1 MLEGALFI
9 LLCFSAAAAA
19 NVTIVDSGAAEET
32 APAWFLAD
40 RIVRARERAEDRTTM
55 STMQQTLSAVQ
66 QTQSAV
72 QQTQSAMQQTLSAVQ
87 QTQSAMQQTQ
97 SAVQQNLSTVQQ
109 NLSTVQQNLSTVQ
122 QTLSEVADAVV
133 TGVVAECVDLCA
145 PSTALLILVEMAQ
158 DAFAHGSAVPNVQR
172 SAAAQT
178 AATFLQART
187 SFVAPLAMW

>member
-1 MLEGALFI
+1 
-9 LLCFSAAAAA
+9 
-19 NVTIVDSGAAEET
+19 
-32 APAWFLAD
+32 
-40 RIVRARERAEDRTTM
+40 M

-97 SAVQQNLSTVQQ
+97 SA
-109 NLSTVQQNLSTVQ
+109 VQQNLSTVQ

>member
-1 MLEGALFI
+1 MLGGALFI

-72 QQTQSAMQQTLSAVQ
+72 QQTQSAMQQ
-87 QTQSAMQQTQ
+87 
-97 SAVQQNLSTVQQ
+97 
-109 NLSTVQQNLSTVQ
+109 NLSTVQ

-133 TGVVAECVDLCA
+133 TRVVAERVDRCA
-145 PSTALLILVEMAQ
+145 RPAL
-158 DAFAHGSAVPNVQR
+158 R
-172 SAAAQT
+172 S
-178 AATFLQART
+178 L
-187 SFVAPLAMW
+187 SW